1 MSSRRG
7 LRGAAGDDEADEAT
21 APDVGGVPAA
31 AFTALVEAMT
41 NAITAAVTAATSIP
55 GSVSAAAKKTRIST
69 AINPYDT
76 ESMNLSSKEGK
87 HHWQMVTQREEGW
100 KLLSLTTENSEV
112 LADLFKDRAGQF
124 GLDPIVNVPTS
135 GTGALETA
143 PRTFEGK
150 EYHNVNLNDYVNI
163 LKEPHKLTLED
174 VRKY

>member
-1 MSSRRG
+1 MRRG

-76 ESMNLSSKEGK
+76 ESMNLS
-87 HHWQMVTQREEGW
+87 
-100 KLLSLTTENSEV
+100 
-112 LADLFKDRAGQF
+112 
-124 GLDPIVNVPTS
+124 
-135 GTGALETA
+135 
-143 PRTFEGK
+143 
-150 EYHNVNLNDYVNI
+150 
-163 LKEPHKLTLED
+163 
-174 VRKY
+174 